1 MVAAACLSVNVFVC
15 VCERERKKKTVME
28 NKIEKSVWGQLVI
41 GLK

>member
-1 MVAAACLSVNVFVC
+1 MAAACISVCVFVC
-15 VCERERKKKTVME
+15 VCAREREKKKVMG